1 MQDILEYIL
10 KNITTVPDDVKIA
23 VEDLEG
29 TTNYIVTVNPTD
41 VGRIIGK
48 EGKVIVSEA
57 LTQRGGVEELIAVT
71 IAYDIGDG
79 IDVSVPGGK
88 KIGNVFD
95 YSLKFKQGNQRY
107 FQFRIKEDSSYEKY
121 PVYIYNKPD
130 IPANKEFVEGGR
142 APDILFTTGTGKL

>member
-48 EGKVIVSEA
+48 EGKVIKAIRTIMRVIAIQRGVHVRVSIVSENTPLA
-57 LTQRGGVEELIAVT
+57 TETTTEETVTPVKEEGLTVEV
-71 IAYDIGDG
+71 
-79 IDVSVPGGK
+79 
-88 KIGNVFD
+88 
-95 YSLKFKQGNQRY
+95 
-107 FQFRIKEDSSYEKY
+107 
-121 PVYIYNKPD
+121 
-130 IPANKEFVEGGR
+130 
-142 APDILFTTGTGKL
+142 